1 MNVDT
6 RTIENFLNDDE
17 VEILEQFIMT
27 SCDPWENWNPG
38 DTPSGQVLSG
48 WYYGFDFY
56 NEKNKLV
63 RDILQPKFDREFGTD
78 LVIQQIHIFDSID
91 PYKIHSDVDNG
102 DPLPHAPNAAWTFII
117 PLFDVNSH
125 TIVFNEESE
134 IKILQHYMQDHDPYD
149 PPKIDYNTWKEY
161 FSHCPY
167 EYCTYLSIEDIFKWK
182 KGSLFAASRYKFHTS
197 DNFLKNGVKNKRAI
211 VAWTSLP

>member
-56 NEKNKLV
+56 NEKTFVHINVDDIIAGIPQYKKQIDEISNYLITNVLNK
-63 RDILQPKFDREFGTD
+63 K
-78 LVIQQIHIFDSID
+78 
-91 PYKIHSDVDNG
+91 
-102 DPLPHAPNAAWTFII
+102 
-117 PLFDVNSH
+117 
-125 TIVFNEESE
+125 FNEYANRSLHKYGDKTISDLKDNLFMATLDADDYRKIYNE
-134 IKILQHYMQDHDPYD
+134 IFE
-149 PPKIDYNTWKEY
+149 PK
-161 FSHCPY
+161 
-167 EYCTYLSIEDIFKWK
+167 YLSF
-182 KGSLFAASRYKFHTS
+182 
-197 DNFLKNGVKNKRAI
+197 
-211 VAWTSLP
+211 